1 MPALDLSR
9 TAAAFGAAFAAGLIN
24 SVAFGGTLI
33 SFPTLI
39 WLGLNSVTANATST
53 IVIWPGTVAS
63 SLAYRRELR
72 GLEKRLLTLVIPS
85 LAGGFAGAWLLR
97 FTPPA
102 VFDRLVPYL
111 ILFATLL
118 FLAQEPVQ
126 RFFKTAGPAS
136 HQSGP
141 WLLSALVFQFLVAV
155 YGGYFGAGIGIL
167 MLAAFSVIGLTKV
180 HQMLGLKVLLGGA
193 INVVAVIYF
202 IWYRMVYWPYA
213 VIMILGSLAG
223 GYGGAGLGRR
233 LGGTAIRRIVIV
245 LGFALAL
252 SFFIRR

>member
-1 MPALDLSR
+1 LHSLDLAR
-9 TAAAFGAAFAAGLIN
+9 AAAALGAAFAAGLIN

-33 SFPTLI
+33 TFPTLI

-53 IVIWPGTVAS
+53 IAIWPGTVAS
-63 SLAYRRELR
+63 SVAYRREL
-72 GLEKRLLTLVIPS
+72 GALEKRLFALVIPS
-85 LAGGFAGAWLLR
+85 LAGGLAGAWLLR

-102 VFDRLVPYL
+102 VFDRLLPYL

-126 RFFKTAGPAS
+126 RYLKTAGAAS
-136 HQSGP
+136 HESIK
-141 WLLSALVFQFLVAV
+141 WLLGAVAFQFLVAV

-167 MLAAFSVIGLTKV
+167 MLAAFGVIGLTKV
-180 HQMLGLKVLLGGA
+180 HHMLGLKVLLGGA
-193 INVVAVIYF
+193 INLVAVIYF
-202 IWYRMVYWPYA
+202 IWYRMVYWPDA
-213 VIMILGSLAG
+213 TIMILGSLAG
-223 GYGGAGLGRR
+223 GYAGAGLGRR
-233 LGGTAIRRIVIV
+233 LAGATIRRIVIV

>member
-1 MPALDLSR
+1 LHPLDPYR
-9 TAAAFGAAFAAGLIN
+9 AGAAFLAAFAAGLIN

-33 SFPTLI
+33 TFPTLV
-39 WLGLNSVTANATST
+39 WLGLNSVAANATST
-53 IVIWPGTVAS
+53 IAIWPGTVAS
-63 SLAYRRELR
+63 SVAYRREL
-72 GLEKRLLTLVIPS
+72 GAVEKRLFALVVPS
-85 LAGGFAGAWLLR
+85 LAGGLAGAWLLR

-126 RFFKTAGPAS
+126 RYLKTAGGAS
-136 HQSGP
+136 HESPKWMLG
-141 WLLSALVFQFLVAV
+141 AAAFQFLVAV

-167 MLAAFSVIGLTKV
+167 MLAAFGVIGLTKV
-180 HQMLGLKVLLGGA
+180 HQMLGLKVLLGGT

-213 VIMILGSLAG
+213 VVMIVGSLAG

-233 LGGTAIRRIVIV
+233 LGGAAIRRIVIW

>member
-1 MPALDLSR
+1 LDSLDLSR
-9 TAAAFGAAFAAGLIN
+9 AAAAFGAAVAAGLIN

-33 SFPTLI
+33 TFPTLI
-39 WLGLNSVTANATST
+39 WLGLNSITANATST
-53 IVIWPGTVAS
+53 IAIWPGTVAS
-63 SLAYRRELR
+63 SVAYRRELG
-72 GLEKRLLTLVIPS
+72 GLEKRLFALVIPS
-85 LAGGFAGAWLLR
+85 LVGGLAGAWLLR
-97 FTPPA
+97 FTPPE

-118 FLAQEPVQ
+118 FLAQERVQ
-126 RFFKTAGPAS
+126 RYLKTAGAGS
-136 HQSGP
+136 HESTR
-141 WLLSALVFQFLVAV
+141 WLLGAAAFQFLVAV

-167 MLAAFSVIGLTKV
+167 MLAAFGVIGLTKV
-180 HQMLGLKVLLGGA
+180 HQMLGLKVLLGGS

-213 VIMILGSLAG
+213 IVMIVGSLAG

-233 LGGTAIRRIVIV
+233 LGASAIRGIVIG

-252 SFFIRR
+252 LFFIRR

>member
-1 MPALDLSR
+1 MHSLDFAR
-9 TAAAFGAAFAAGLIN
+9 AVVAFGAAFAAGLIN

-33 SFPTLI
+33 TFPTLI
-39 WLGLNSVTANATST
+39 WLGLSSVTANATST
-53 IVIWPGTVAS
+53 IAIWPGTVAS
-63 SLAYRRELR
+63 SVAYRREL
-72 GLEKRLLTLVIPS
+72 GALENRLFALVVPS
-85 LAGGFAGAWLLR
+85 LAGGLAGAWLLR

-126 RFFKTAGPAS
+126 RYLKTAGAAS
-136 HQSGP
+136 HESTK
-141 WLLSALVFQFLVAV
+141 WLMGAAAFQFLVAV

-167 MLAAFSVIGLTKV
+167 MLAAFGIIGLTKV
-180 HQMLGLKVLLGGA
+180 HQMLGLKVLLGGS

-202 IWYRMVYWPYA
+202 IWYRMVYWPDA
-213 VIMILGSLAG
+213 AIMILGSLAG
-223 GYGGAGLGRR
+223 GYSGAGLGRR
-233 LGGTAIRRIVIV
+233 LGGAAIRRIVIV

-252 SFFIRR
+252 LFFIRR